1 MENQDVANANISLEQ
16 ILAAIINKFGSIDID
31 IKDLLTNYSAKSIS
45 VTQDPD
51 NKVVTFE
58 LVESP
63 TETE

>member
-1 MENQDVANANISLEQ
+1 MEDKDISNANISLEQ

-31 IKDLLTNYSAKSIS
+31 IKDLLTDYSDKSIS

-51 NKVVTFE
+51 NKLIVFG
-58 LVESP
+58 LIESP